1 MNIYYGNSE
10 FMILEAVSGTLQKY
24 VVNAKNKN

>member
-10 FMILEAVSGTLQKY
+10 FMILEAVSSTLQKY